1 MNIQYRK
8 SKSLRNVL
16 TLALLLVASFAFC
29 QSPLNEAD
37 QRYLN
42 NLKSQLGLSA
52 QQTEAIDSLFYA
64 CNEKTILM
72 DAEMKTL
79 QSSDLPEET
88 IATKVNGLGNQ
99 KKELRY
105 IRDLEIQSKLTP
117 DQKKIFD
124 ETIKPAKPN
133 VLHFGMNHDR
143 ASCKVCVKP

>member
-1 MNIQYRK
+1 MIILYKNPK
-8 SKSLRNVL
+8 ALRNAF
-16 TLALLLVASFAFC
+16 TLALLLFASRIFG
-29 QSPLNEAD
+29 QNPLNEAD

-42 NLKSQLGLSA
+42 NLKSQLGLSV
-52 QQTEAIDSLFYA
+52 QQTQSIDSLFNA

-88 IATKVNGLGNQ
+88 IASKVNGLGNQ

-117 DQKKIFD
+117 EQKKIFD